1 MNHLTRNEGP
11 AVAAVRG
18 HADTALGSAAAP
30 LLPFELLQ
38 MPIAL
43 TPRECEVLRCL
54 ATGKTDADIG
64 DMLGISA
71 RTVQK
76 HLEHIYVKLGVE
88 TRTAAVMRAL
98 VAQPHVHT

>member
-1 MNHLTRNEGP
+1 MNHLTRIEGR
-11 AVAAVRG
+11 AI
-18 HADTALGSAAAP
+18 AAAQGHVGMDHAAAGAP
-30 LLPFELLQ
+30 FLPFERLP
-38 MPIAL
+38 MPQEL

-98 VAQPHVHT
+98 VPHPPMQG

>member
-1 MNHLTRNEGP
+1 MNHLTRIEGR
-11 AVAAVRG
+11 AAG
-18 HADTALGSAAAP
+18 AGAP
-30 LLPFELLQ
+30 FLPFELVP
-38 MPIAL
+38 MPLAL

-64 DMLGISA
+64 DMLGISV

-98 VAQPHVHT
+98 VPHPPLQG

>member
-1 MNHLTRNEGP
+1 MNHLTRIEGR
-11 AVAAVRG
+11 AVAQARF
-18 HADTALGSAAAP
+18 
-30 LLPFELLQ
+30 LPFEQLA
-38 MPIAL
+38 MPTQL

-64 DMLGISA
+64 DLLGISA

-88 TRTAAVMRAL
+88 TRTAAVMRVL
-98 VAQPHVHT
+98 GPNL

>member
-1 MNHLTRNEGP
+1 MNHLTRIEGRA
-11 AVAAVRG
+11 AVAG
-18 HADTALGSAAAP
+18 AP
-30 LLPFELLQ
+30 FLPFELLP
-38 MPIAL
+38 MPLAL

-64 DMLGISA
+64 DMLGISV

-98 VAQPHVHT
+98 VPHPPLQG

>member
-1 MNHLTRNEGP
+1 MNHLTRIEG
-11 AVAAVRG
+11 R
-18 HADTALGSAAAP
+18 AAAAGTP
-30 LLPFELLQ
+30 FLPFELVP
-38 MPIAL
+38 MPLAL

-64 DMLGISA
+64 DMLGISV

-98 VAQPHVHT
+98 VPHPPMQG

>member
-1 MNHLTRNEGP
+1 MNHLTRIEGR
-11 AVAAVRG
+11 AIG
-18 HADTALGSAAAP
+18 AAP
-30 LLPFELLQ
+30 PFLPFELLP
-38 MPIAL
+38 MPLAL

-64 DMLGISA
+64 DMLGISV

-98 VAQPHVHT
+98 VPHPPLQG

>member
-1 MNHLTRNEGP
+1 MNHLTRNGSRTL
-11 AVAAVRG
+11 AAV
-18 HADTALGSAAAP
+18 P
-30 LLPFELLQ
+30 PFLPFETLP
-38 MPIAL
+38 MPLAL

-64 DMLGISA
+64 EMLGIST

-98 VAQPHVHT
+98 GMPLDANPPLHA

>member
-1 MNHLTRNEGP
+1 MNHLTRIEG
-11 AVAAVRG
+11 R
-18 HADTALGSAAAP
+18 ALAAP
-30 LLPFELLQ
+30 FLPFGLLP
-38 MPIAL
+38 MPLEL

-98 VAQPHVHT
+98 GPHPPMHG

>member
-1 MNHLTRNEGP
+1 MNHLTRIEG
-11 AVAAVRG
+11 R
-18 HADTALGSAAAP
+18 AAAAGAP
-30 LLPFELLQ
+30 FLPFGLVP
-38 MPIAL
+38 MPLAL

-64 DMLGISA
+64 DMLGISV

-98 VAQPHVHT
+98 VPHRPLQG

>member
-1 MNHLTRNEGP
+1 MNHLTRTEGP
-11 AVAAVRG
+11 AVAAG
-18 HADTALGSAAAP
+18 AP
-30 LLPFELLQ
+30 LLPFELLP
-38 MPIAL
+38 MPLAL

-98 VAQPHVHT
+98 VPHAPLQG